1 MTQRSVL
8 DIHTARREHIG
19 DMETRN
25 PLSEPIRSFDPFL
38 ILGHHGPQVF
48 GPHNDGMPFSDHPH
62 RGFETV
68 TFVLEGAVVH
78 TDSGGHRRVVN
89 KGGVQWMTAGAGVV
103 HNEQVPP
110 SFLEGGGLLEVIQL
124 WINLPAR
131 LKTAAPAY
139 VGVQADAIVSRPLE
153 GDGGMLHLVSGRYG
167 ETTGPIQSLTGVFMS
182 WVDLTAGARVHL
194 PAPSGRTILLYVIRG
209 NVRIAG
215 RTVTGGDLVK
225 FADDGDAIDV
235 AASSD
240 AALLFAHAD
249 PIDEPVA
256 ARGPFVMN
264 TEEEVEQA
272 FRDYRAG
279 ALRSTMNAAEIP
291 ADSKAI
297 SQTPRSS
304 VRSSPGRSA

>member
-1 MTQRSVL
+1 MTQRSILAV
-8 DIHTARREHIG
+8 HTARPERLG
-19 DMETRN
+19 GLETRN

-48 GPHNDGMPFSDHPH
+48 GPNNGGMPFDDHPH

-68 TFVLEGAVVH
+68 TFILEGAVVH
-78 TDSGGHRRVVN
+78 TDSSGHRRVVN

-103 HNEQVPP
+103 HNEQVTPA
-110 SFLEGGGLLEVIQL
+110 FLKEGGLLEVIQL

-131 LKTAAPAY
+131 LKTAPPTY
-139 VGVQADAIVSRPLE
+139 VGVQANAIVSCPLE
-153 GDGGMLHLVSGRYG
+153 GESGMLHLVSGRYG
-167 ETTGPIQSLTGVFMS
+167 EATGPIQSLTHVFMS
-182 WVDLTAGARVHL
+182 WVDLTAGARVRL

-209 NVRIAG
+209 DVRIAG
-215 RTVTGGDLVK
+215 RTATGGDLVK
-225 FADDGDAIDV
+225 FADDGDAIDM
-235 AASSD
+235 ATSSD

-264 TEEEVEQA
+264 TEEEVAQA

-279 ALRSTMNAAEIP
+279 AFRSTMNAAEI
-291 ADSKAI
+291 K
-297 SQTPRSS
+297 
-304 VRSSPGRSA
+304 